1 MFRAISIIMP
11 PATTD
16 TPIFLNLTEIRII
29 SIRGI
34 SFMFEIDKKSRPFL
48 KKISFIIMATN
59 TPRGIYFIKRSNSS
73 ELALL
78 PRILKGRNLMA
89 NIKIKDTPIMPSFSI
104 LAFI

>member
-1 MFRAISIIMP
+1 
-11 PATTD
+11 
-16 TPIFLNLTEIRII
+16 
-29 SIRGI
+29 
-34 SFMFEIDKKSRPFL
+34 
-48 KKISFIIMATN
+48 MATN